1 MASSFFLFLFFLFL
15 GPRGF
20 LSLILSFL
28 LFRVPNIPLF
38 LLHIYLRVSSFAY
51 LSRIFHLNFLKMGRQ
66 KQAKPLQRAPSSSQ
80 MHDALVAEKSA
91 NGSANVSDTNGS
103 TSVKAATALEPV
115 ADTPGLMQLFI
126 CVLGIY
132 AAL

>member
-1 MASSFFLFLFFLFL
+1 MVQGDSFLSFFH
-15 GPRGF
+15 
-20 LSLILSFL
+20 SS

-51 LSRIFHLNFLKMGRQ
+51 LGRIFHLNFLKMGRQ
-66 KQAKPLQRAPSSSQ
+66 KQATPLQRAPSSSQ

>member
-1 MASSFFLFLFFLFL
+1 
-15 GPRGF
+15 
-20 LSLILSFL
+20 
-28 LFRVPNIPLF
+28 
-38 LLHIYLRVSSFAY
+38 
-51 LSRIFHLNFLKMGRQ
+51 MGRQ
-66 KQAKPLQRAPSSSQ
+66 KQATPLQRAPSSSSQ
-80 MHDALVAEKSA
+80 MHAPSNQTLVAEKSA